1 MKGKKILLGV
11 TGSIAAYKSAEIIR
25 LLIKEEAEVKV
36 VMTESAK
43 KFISPLTLR
52 TLSRNEVACSLF
64 QEVTPGEKVERGFI
78 SGGIKHVSLAEE
90 ADLLLIAPATAN
102 IIGKLAHGLGD
113 DLLSTIAL
121 ATKAPIVIAPA
132 MNEAMYENRI
142 VRSNVKLLR
151 DNGIRFVEPEI
162 GELASGKIGKGRLAD
177 VETIVDEVKSLLH
190 EKDFSGKTIIVS
202 AGPTREPIDPV
213 RFISNPSTGKMGFA
227 VAKAAAE
234 RGAKVILV
242 TGPTHL
248 APPHNVKVVNVETAR
263 EMQKAVLESY
273 KRASIVVMASAV
285 ANYRP
290 RKKASAKIEKGKGKL
305 PLELEENP
313 DILKELGK
321 KKAKKILVGFSL
333 DTHDNI
339 KKAKAKILEKNLD
352 LIVVSDPSAGFGVI
366 EAKMKIMDRKGN
378 VEELPELPK
387 EKIAHLILDRVKKLL
402 V

>member
-11 TGSIAAYKSAEIIR
+11 TGSIAAYKSAEITR

-43 KFISPLTLR
+43 KFISPLTLKA
-52 TLSRNEVACSLF
+52 LSRNEVACSLF
-64 QEVTPGEKVERGFI
+64 QEVAPPPA
-78 SGGIKHVSLAEE
+78 SSPKHISLAEE

-142 VRSNVKLLR
+142 VRSNVKLLK
-151 DNGIRFVEPEI
+151 DNGIRFVEPEV

-190 EKDFSGKTIIVS
+190 EKDFSGQTIIVS

-248 APPHNVKVVNVETAR
+248 APPHNVKVINVETAR
-263 EMQKAVLESY
+263 EMQKAVLEGY

-305 PLELEENP
+305 VLELEENP

-321 KKAKKILVGFSL
+321 KKAKRILVGFSL

-339 KKAKAKILEKNLD
+339 EKAKDKLFGKNLD

-366 EAKMKIMDRKGN
+366 EAKMKMMDREGN
-378 VEELPELPK
+378 VEELPKLPK
-387 EKIAHLILDRVKKLL
+387 DKIAHLILDRVRKRCK